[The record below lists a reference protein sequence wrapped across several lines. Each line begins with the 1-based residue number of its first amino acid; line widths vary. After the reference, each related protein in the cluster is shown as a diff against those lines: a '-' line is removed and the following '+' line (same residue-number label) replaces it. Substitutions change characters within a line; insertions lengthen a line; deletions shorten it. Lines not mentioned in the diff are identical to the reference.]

1 MIRTTLTL
9 YATLIAAVAHAQLF
23 SGPAVMTFGPSTQLG
38 TIVNSSLGINNG
50 PNSFT
55 VSGFVDIQVPPGPQS
70 GTLLEFIVD
79 RPLNPFYL
87 PAVSNM
93 TTVTSLTGF
102 SQPPGFSTFGPS
114 SGISHT
120 FFNQYP
126 VVSQSGFSLSLVNG
140 AATWAGTN
148 TSPIFTYSTGGAQYV
163 RQVFSLDGVI
173 TTGIGGIWKV
183 DFPITSTVM
192 IVPEPASLALFIGS
206 FVGFVGW
213 FPRGKRIPT

>member
-9 YATLIAAVAHAQLF
+9 FVTLIAGVAQAQLF
-23 SGPAVMTFGPSTQLG
+23 SGPAVMTFGPTTQLG

-55 VSGFVDIQVPPGPQS
+55 VSGFVDIQVPTGPQS

-93 TTVTSLTGF
+93 TTVTSLQGY
-102 SQPPGFSTFGPS
+102 SLPPGFNTFAPT

-126 VVSQSGFSLSLVNG
+126 VVSQSGFSLNLVNG

-148 TSPIFTYSTGGAQYV
+148 TSPIFTYTTGGSQYV

-173 TTGIGGIWKV
+173 TNGIGGTWKV

-192 IVPEPASLALFIGS
+192 IVPEPTTFALFFGS
-206 FVGFVGW
+206 FVGLYGW
-213 FPRGKRIPT
+213 FPRGKRIAT